1 MKKIVKLFGVMT
13 IAAALLISCK
23 PSTDDTTKP
32 SEEKPDS
39 GTNSEA
45 PATPG
50 NPGNDAT
57 GGDDGAG
64 GNGGGSSGG
73 TGSEEKTPGL
83 EYANVYIVA
92 YGDKNSK
99 QEGKK
104 ITLKTG
110 GSYQNVVI
118 ALKEPTDFSKG
129 VKVKIS
135 VKDFEPAKNEDGSI
149 DPNGNYGFLFASEG
163 VMGKDDY
170 GNDAI
175 VSKILSPGYLEITE
189 EAKEV
194 TFKID
199 DDKAWGAES
208 AADKTKITHIK
219 FQPQKTKGTYV
230 IEYIEPVTE

>member
-1 MKKIVKLFGVMT
+1 MKKIVKLFGIMT

-23 PSTDDTTKP
+23 PSTDDTP
-32 SEEKPDS
+32 DPDAEKPDS

-57 GGDDGAG
+57 GGE
-64 GNGGGSSGG
+64 GG
-73 TGSEEKTPGL
+73 TGAGSEEKTPGL

-92 YGDKNSK
+92 YGDKDSK

-104 ITLKTG
+104 ITLKAG
-110 GSYQNVVI
+110 GNYQNVVI

-170 GNDAI
+170 QNDAI

-199 DDKAWGAES
+199 DSKAWGAES

>member
-1 MKKIVKLFGVMT
+1 MKKIVKLFGIMT

-23 PSTDDTTKP
+23 PSTDDGSTNQDPT
-32 SEEKPDS
+32 PDVTDDS
-39 GTNSEA
+39 QPDA
-45 PATPG
+45 P
-50 NPGNDAT
+50 
-57 GGDDGAG
+57 GDNGENGSG
-64 GNGGGSSGG
+64 GNGGGDG
-73 TGSEEKTPGL
+73 GSEVKTPGL

-92 YGDKNSK
+92 YGDKDSK

-104 ITLKTG
+104 ITLKAG
-110 GSYQNVVI
+110 GNYQNVVI
-118 ALKEPTDFSKG
+118 ALKEPTNFSKG

-135 VKDFEPAKNEDGSI
+135 VKDFEPAKKDDGSI

-170 GNDAI
+170 QNDAI

-199 DDKAWGAES
+199 DSKAWGAES